1 MKSIFK
7 KIWNVILAKKVS
19 KKPKWEYLRE
29 KVGRWRNLDEIEK
42 DFTLHENFEL
52 TYLYERQE
60 KGWELIDKLLVLKKE
75 DHVGIE
81 YLFRRGPEKPNWEY
95 LREKLPRHRYSEEV
109 PEDSTIHEN
118 YEVKYLLEKQE
129 DGWEIVTKI
138 IVDRKEDILD
148 YEYLFRRS
156 RKNKI

>member
-1 MKSIFK
+1 MTKY
-7 KIWNVILAKKVS
+7 
-19 KKPKWEYLRE
+19 EYRRE
-29 KVGRWRNLDEIEK
+29 KLARWRNFDDIEE
-42 DFTLHENFEL
+42 DSSLHENYEL
-52 TYLYERQE
+52 TFLYQFQE
-60 KGWELIDKLLVLKKE
+60 EGWEVIDKLLVLKKE
-75 DHVGIE
+75 DNVGIE

-95 LREKLPRHRYSEEV
+95 LREKLPRHRYSEEA
-109 PEDSTIHEN
+109 PEDSIIHEN

-148 YEYLFRRS
+148 YEYLFRRP